1 MNEPTIKRGSKEADW
16 VNYAKQLLDQYWIT
30 PGSMALPMDQDGVF
44 DETMEDLV
52 ESFQER
58 KGLSRDGKIGRDTWA
73 ALTGNANAAAQTD
86 DQPTAEE
93 QAADRMAQNPHDPS
107 MTDDNRHRVV
117 DGVTVLDMSEEE
129 IVVTVSPDATGK
141 PRPVPVD
148 RNGVEA
154 DMIMWA
160 RLNVQQQVPWFHQ
173 AVNEFANSATE
184 SIAQWAAQMRQFEE
198 DARVEL
204 PWSMIVDGLDSA
216 LGLAFSGP
224 GGVTGWVYGKL
235 KSAVLS
241 ELVDELATKSMVPGL
256 EQGLLA
262 GVAALKAKV
271 DDSFEQVI
279 EDFEAEGAQHIKE
292 QMREYTE
299 LSNDSDWI
307 AEMVDWFGFPRKPVG
322 EIKGPI
328 KEWLDHQLGEMLR
341 AASDQVLNA

>member
-1 MNEPTIKRGSKEADW
+1 MNEPTIKRGSKQADW

-52 ESFQER
+52 KSFQER
-58 KGLSRDGKIGRDTWA
+58 EGLSVDGKIGKDTWA
-73 ALTGNANAAAQTD
+73 ALTGKANAAAQAD
-86 DQPTAEE
+86 YQPTAED
-93 QAADRMAQNPHDPS
+93 QAADWMAQNPHDPS
-107 MTDDNRHRVV
+107 RTDDNRYRVV
-117 DGVTVLDMSEEE
+117 DGVKVLDMSEEE
-129 IVVTVSPDATGK
+129 IVVTPGAV
-141 PRPVPVD
+141 VD
-148 RNGVEA
+148 WNEVVT
-154 DMIMWA
+154 DMITRA

-173 AVNEFANSATE
+173 AVSEFAASATA
-184 SIAQWAAQMRQFEE
+184 SIGQWAAQMRQFEE

-204 PWSMIVDGLDSA
+204 PWSLIVDGLDSA

-224 GGVTGWVYGKL
+224 GGMAGWVYGKL
-235 KSAVLS
+235 KSAVLA

-271 DDSFEQVI
+271 DDSFEQVVQ
-279 EDFEAEGAQHIKE
+279 DFEEEGAQHIKE
-292 QMREYTE
+292 QMREHTQ

-307 AEMVDWFGFPRKPVG
+307 DEMVAWFGFPRKSVD
-322 EIKGPI
+322 EIKTPI
-328 KEWLDHQLGEMLR
+328 QEWLDHQLGEMLR

>member
-1 MNEPTIKRGSKEADW
+1 MNEPTIKRGSKQADW
-16 VNYAKQLLDQYWIT
+16 VNYAKRLLDQYWIT

-52 ESFQER
+52 KSFQER
-58 KGLSRDGKIGRDTWA
+58 EGLSRDGKIGRDTWA
-73 ALTGNANAAAQTD
+73 ALTGKANAAAQTD

-93 QAADRMAQNPHDPS
+93 QAADRMAQISHDPS
-107 MTDDNRHRVV
+107 MTDDNRYRVV
-117 DGVTVLDMSEEE
+117 DGVKVLDMSEEE
-129 IVVTVSPDATGK
+129 IVVTLGKDGK
-141 PRPVPVD
+141 PVD
-148 RNGVEA
+148 VDWNGVVT
-154 DMIMWA
+154 DMITRA
-160 RLNVQQQVPWFHQ
+160 RQNVQEQVPWFHQ
-173 AVNEFANSATE
+173 AVSEFAASSTV
-184 SIAQWAAQMRQFEE
+184 SIGQWAAQMRQFEE

-224 GGVTGWVYGKL
+224 GGMAGWVYGKL

-241 ELVDELATKSMVPGL
+241 DLADELATKSMVPGL

-271 DDSFEQVI
+271 DGSFKQVI
-279 EDFEAEGAQHIKE
+279 DDFKAEGAQHIE
-292 QMREYTE
+292 ERMREYLNTP
-299 LSNDSDWI
+299 LSNDSGWI
-307 AEMVDWFGFPRKPVG
+307 DEMVAWFGFPEKSVD
-322 EIKGPI
+322 EIKMPI

>member
-1 MNEPTIKRGSKEADW
+1 MNEPTIKRGAKQADW

-52 ESFQER
+52 KSFQER

-93 QAADRMAQNPHDPS
+93 QAADRTAQNQHDPS
-107 MTDDNRHRVV
+107 MTDDHRYRVV
-117 DGVTVLDMSEEE
+117 DGVPVLDMSEEE
-129 IVVTVSPDATGK
+129 IVVTPGV
-141 PRPVPVD
+141 VVD
-148 RNGVEA
+148 WNEVVT
-154 DMIMWA
+154 DMITRA
-160 RLNVQQQVPWFHQ
+160 RLNVQKQVPWFHQ
-173 AVNEFANSATE
+173 AVNEFAASSTV
-184 SIAQWAAQMRQFEE
+184 SIGQWAAQMRQFEE
-198 DARVEL
+198 NARVEL

-224 GGVTGWVYGKL
+224 GGMAGWIYGKL
-235 KSAVLS
+235 KSAVLA

-262 GVAALKAKV
+262 GVAALKDKV

-279 EDFEAEGAQHIKE
+279 QDFESEGDHHIME
-292 QMREYTE
+292 QMREQTQ
-299 LSNDSDWI
+299 LSNDSGWI
-307 AEMVDWFGFPRKPVG
+307 DEMVAWFGFPQKSVD

-328 KEWLDHQLGEMLR
+328 KEWLDHQLSEMLR

>member
-1 MNEPTIKRGSKEADW
+1 MNEPTIKLGSTEADW
-16 VNYAKQLLDQYWIT
+16 VNYAKRLLDQYWIT

-44 DETMEDLV
+44 DATMEDLV
-52 ESFQER
+52 KSFQEH

-86 DQPTAEE
+86 DQPTAED

-107 MTDDNRHRVV
+107 MTDDNRYRVA
-117 DGVTVLDMSEEE
+117 DGVKVLDMSEEE
-129 IVVTVSPDATGK
+129 IVVTPGAV
-141 PRPVPVD
+141 VD
-148 RNGVEA
+148 WNEVVT
-154 DMIMWA
+154 DMITRA
-160 RLNVQQQVPWFHQ
+160 RQNVQQQVPWFHQ
-173 AVNEFANSATE
+173 AVSEFAASSTA
-184 SIAQWAAQMRQFEE
+184 SIGQWAAQMRQFEE

-224 GGVTGWVYGKL
+224 GGMAGWVYGKL
-235 KSAVLS
+235 KSAVLA

-271 DDSFEQVI
+271 DDNFEQVVH
-279 EDFEAEGAQHIKE
+279 DFEAEGAQHIKE
-292 QMREYTE
+292 QMREYTQ

-307 AEMVDWFGFPRKPVG
+307 DEMVAWFGFPRKSVD
-322 EIKGPI
+322 EIKTPI
-328 KEWLDHQLGEMLR
+328 KEWLDHQLDEMLR
-341 AASDQVLNA
+341 AAGDQVLNA